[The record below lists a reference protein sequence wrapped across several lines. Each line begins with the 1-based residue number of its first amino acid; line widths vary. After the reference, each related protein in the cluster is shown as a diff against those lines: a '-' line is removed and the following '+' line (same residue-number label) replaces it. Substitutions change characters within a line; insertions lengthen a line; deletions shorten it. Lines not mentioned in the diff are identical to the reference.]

1 MTTLLVGDVLDG
13 LEIGGRR
20 DPDPVTVRPSLPAK
34 ELADRLRR
42 QPALRWVAVT
52 TPDGRLC
59 GVIDGD
65 RVRELAASD
74 QLP

>member
-1 MTTLLVGDVLDG
+1 MLLDDVLDG
-13 LEIGGRR
+13 LEVDGTVN
-20 DPDPVTVRPSLPAK
+20 PDPVTVRPSLPAK

-42 QPALRWVAVT
+42 QPSLRWVAVT
-52 TPDGRLC
+52 TPNGRLA

>member
-1 MTTLLVGDVLDG
+1 MLLGDVLDA
-13 LEIGGRR
+13 LEVDGGR

-34 ELADRLRR
+34 DLARRLRR
-42 QPALRWVAVT
+42 EPSLRWVAVT
-52 TPDGRLC
+52 TTDGRLS

-65 RVRELAASD
+65 RVRRLAASD

>member
-1 MTTLLVGDVLDG
+1 MTAVLLDEILDG
-13 LEIGGRR
+13 LEVDGRVDR
-20 DPDPVTVRPSLPAK
+20 DPVTVRPSLPAK

-42 QPALRWVAVT
+42 EPSLRWVAVT
-52 TPDGRLC
+52 TPDGRLS

-65 RVRELAASD
+65 RVRRLAASD

>member
-1 MTTLLVGDVLDG
+1 MLLDDVLDG
-13 LEIGGRR
+13 LEIDGRVDR
-20 DPDPVTVRPSLPAK
+20 DPVTVRPSLPAK

-52 TPDGRLC
+52 TPDGRLQ

-65 RVRELAASD
+65 RVRALAASD